1 MGKHGSIKMA
11 IDNYTIDTKNAQ
23 GWANFQAHCYDFY
36 RTSSLVNIIAV
47 YDTVLAEQFGMEY
60 PRVRVKTPRT
70 YPAYLRFR
78 TEQEY
83 LAFALK
89 WA

>member
-1 MGKHGSIKMA
+1 MA
-11 IDNYTIDTKNAQ
+11 ITDKYIIDCKNAQ

-36 RTSSLVNIIAV
+36 RRSSLVNIIAV
-47 YDTVLAEQFGMEY
+47 YDAVLAEQFGFEC

-70 YPAYLRFR
+70 YDAYLRFR

-83 LAFALK
+83 LSFALK